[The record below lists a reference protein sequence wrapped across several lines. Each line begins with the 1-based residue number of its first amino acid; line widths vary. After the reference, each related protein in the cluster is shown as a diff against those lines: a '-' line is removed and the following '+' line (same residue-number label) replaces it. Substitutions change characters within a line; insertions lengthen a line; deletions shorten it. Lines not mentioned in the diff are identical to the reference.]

1 MRNLKTKKNSKRT
14 TLKATKSMDMF
25 ANLYT
30 KSLVNDIANPLA
42 TFPSSYKVQTHQRLG
57 GTLIQQKKGTLS
69 VSPLINT
76 VRTYVFL
83 MLRTYVMILCN
94 WLIL

>member
-1 MRNLKTKKNSKRT
+1 
-14 TLKATKSMDMF
+14 MDTF

-30 KSLVNDIANPLA
+30 KRLVNDIVNQLA

-57 GTLIQQKKGTLS
+57 GTSIQQKKGTLL

-76 VRTYVFL
+76 MFEYIKTLQKVVQEVSL
-83 MLRTYVMILCN
+83 MH
-94 WLIL
+94 

>member
-1 MRNLKTKKNSKRT
+1 
-14 TLKATKSMDMF
+14 MDTF

-30 KSLVNDIANPLA
+30 KRLVNDIASQLA

-57 GTLIQQKKGTLS
+57 GTSIQQKKRTLS

-76 VRTYVFL
+76 MFEYIKTLQNVVQEVSH
-83 MLRTYVMILCN
+83 MH
-94 WLIL
+94 

>member
-1 MRNLKTKKNSKRT
+1 
-14 TLKATKSMDMF
+14 MDTF

-30 KSLVNDIANPLA
+30 KRLVNDIANKLA

-57 GTLIQQKKGTLS
+57 GTSIQQKKATLL

-76 VRTYVFL
+76 MFEYIKTLQKVV
-83 MLRTYVMILCN
+83 
-94 WLIL
+94 

>member
-1 MRNLKTKKNSKRT
+1 
-14 TLKATKSMDMF
+14 MDTF
-25 ANLYT
+25 ASLYT
-30 KSLVNDIANPLA
+30 KRLVNDIANQLA

-76 VRTYVFL
+76 MFEYIKTLQNVVQEVSP
-83 MLRTYVMILCN
+83 MH
-94 WLIL
+94 

>member
-1 MRNLKTKKNSKRT
+1 
-14 TLKATKSMDMF
+14 MDTF

-30 KSLVNDIANPLA
+30 KRLVNDIANQLA

-57 GTLIQQKKGTLS
+57 GTLIQQKKGTIS

-76 VRTYVFL
+76 MFEYIKTLKKIVQEVSP
-83 MLRTYVMILCN
+83 MH
-94 WLIL
+94 

>member
-1 MRNLKTKKNSKRT
+1 
-14 TLKATKSMDMF
+14 MDTF

-30 KSLVNDIANPLA
+30 KRLVNDIANQLA

-57 GTLIQQKKGTLS
+57 GTLTQQKKDTLS

-76 VRTYVFL
+76 MFEYIKTLQNVVQEVSP
-83 MLRTYVMILCN
+83 MH
-94 WLIL
+94 